1 MIEDLKL
8 FSGKRVLLTG
18 DTGFKGSWLAYW
30 LSMLGA
36 DVVGYAL
43 PPEIH
48 QRLFADLNL
57 SSRIHHIDG
66 DIRDEEKMLE
76 VFSEFKP
83 EIVFHLAAQPLVRY
97 SYDEPKETFEVNVQG
112 SVNVL
117 ECVRKISSIKAF
129 IYVTSD
135 KCYQNNEW
143 LWGYR
148 ETDRLG
154 GHDPYSASKAA
165 AEIVFSS
172 YRNSFFDQLSNLGV
186 ASVRAGNVIGGGDWS
201 LDRIVPD
208 TVRSLKNDEAISVR
222 NPHAV
227 RPWQHVLEP
236 LSGYMLLAIKLF
248 NQPKKFSG
256 SWNFGPANES
266 VATVETL
273 IKKSIDV
280 WGSGKYQV
288 ATQKNAPHEAGLL
301 TLNCDKAHHL
311 LSWRPAW
318 NFDQAVE
325 KTISWYKE
333 TLSDKACF
341 EKFTT
346 AQIEQYVQACSSE
359 GRFVK
364 VKIKE
369 VNNND

>member
-148 ETDRLG
+148 ETDHLG
-154 GHDPYSASKAA
+154 GKDPYSASKGM
-165 AEIVFSS
+165 AELVIRTYFE
-172 YRNSFFDQLSNLGV
+172 SFFNMPSSNVRVGI
-186 ASVRAGNVIGGGDWS
+186 ARAGNVIGGGDWA

-208 TVRSLKNDEAISVR
+208 CINAWSRGEIVDIR
-222 NPHAV
+222 NPRAT
-227 RPWQHVLEP
+227 RPWQHFP
-236 LSGYMLLAIKLF
+236 S
-248 NQPKKFSG
+248 N
-256 SWNFGPANES
+256 
-266 VATVETL
+266 TL
-273 IKKSIDV
+273 KSCRHRRR
-280 WGSGKYQV
+280 Y
-288 ATQKNAPHEAGLL
+288 
-301 TLNCDKAHHL
+301 
-311 LSWRPAW
+311 R
-318 NFDQAVE
+318 
-325 KTISWYKE
+325 
-333 TLSDKACF
+333 
-341 EKFTT
+341 
-346 AQIEQYVQACSSE
+346 
-359 GRFVK
+359 RR
-364 VKIKE
+364 
-369 VNNND
+369 